1 MTIANSVSNFR
12 SPALHWLALA
22 ALVGA
27 AVQLQ
32 QADLWRRVDYF
43 GLLAVC
49 LAAALSLPRLARV
62 LHRPG
67 LLGLGQRAL
76 FAQRWRFYGTALVQ
90 RIGATLR
97 GTALLLACAGA
108 AFALVGLRASHFDAK
123 RLDPALEGQDLQVVG
138 VVRDLTQSNAT
149 GLRFR
154 LQVESAQRGAQAV
167 QLPPRMDVGWYSGLA
182 PRGGGGELADWELQ
196 RQPQDLRP
204 GQRWQFTLRVKA
216 PHGSRNPQ
224 GFDYELWLWTQGV
237 QATGYVRAGSRD
249 AAPVFLGDTWA
260 YPVAALRQKVRA
272 RIVAQVPDPQA
283 AGLIAALVVGDQ
295 AAIERTD
302 WDVFRATGVAHLVSI
317 SGLHITMFAWG
328 AMAAVGWLW
337 RRSQRLC
344 LWLPAPTAALLG
356 GVLLA
361 LAYALFSGWGVP
373 AQRTCVMLAV
383 VAALRILGL
392 RWPWPQ
398 VWLMAFCAVV
408 ASDPWALLQAGFW
421 LSFVAV
427 GVLFASDTG
436 RQRTVPLRPQ
446 PRLPTAG
453 ADPRDNL
460 DTVAVPPA
468 PEGSTRSVWL
478 RAMLARAQALTGG
491 LRTLAGEQWTITL
504 ALAPLSVLL
513 FGQMSVVGLVANL
526 LAVPWVTLVLTPL
539 AMLGLLVAPVWV
551 LAALA
556 VDALMAVLQTL
567 AAWPGAVLS
576 LAVPPLWLAAL
587 ATLGGLL
594 LVLPGPWSVRLL
606 GLPLLL
612 AVPLWQA
619 PAPAVGEFEL
629 LAADVGQGNAVLV
642 RTAQHA
648 LLFDAG
654 PRYSL
659 ESDAGHRV
667 LVPLLQATQ
676 TRLDRLVLSHR
687 DTDHVGGAAAVL
699 ATQPQA
705 DMLTSLSTDH
715 PLLLGRTA
723 QRCEAG
729 QDWAWDGVRFDVL
742 HPRAQDYEAQP
753 PPKPN
758 ALSCVLRISGGGA
771 SALLAGDIERAQ
783 EAALVAGLAHA
794 NGANGLGA
802 TVLLAPHHG
811 STTSSSAEFLAAVQP
826 EVVLVQSGYRNRYGH
841 PAPEVMARYRA
852 LGAGFAA
859 GQTLEIVDSPHCG
872 AFTWRSGVP
881 HNGVCA
887 RAQGQRYW
895 HHRVPPGG

>member
-1 MTIANSVSNFR
+1 MTLANSVSNFR
-12 SPALHWLALA
+12 SLPLAWLALA
-22 ALVGA
+22 ALGGV

-32 QADLWRRVDYF
+32 QDDLWGRPDYF

-49 LAAALSLPRLARV
+49 VAAALGLPWLARV
-62 LHRPG
+62 LRRSGP
-67 LLGLGQRAL
+67 LGLVRGAQWAHRRHFFGAAL
-76 FAQRWRFYGTALVQ
+76 AQG
-90 RIGATLR
+90 IGATLR
-97 GTALLLACAGA
+97 SAALLLACGGA
-108 AFALVGLRASHFDAK
+108 AFALVGLRASHFDAQ

-138 VVRDLTQSNAT
+138 VVRDLTHSNAT

-182 PRGGGGELADWELQ
+182 PRGAVAELADWELQ

-204 GQRWQFTLRVKA
+204 GQRWRFTLRIKA

-237 QATGYVRAGSRD
+237 QATGYVRAGARD
-249 AAPVFLGDTWA
+249 VAPVLLGDTWA
-260 YPVAALRQKVRA
+260 YPVAALRQQMRA
-272 RIVAQVPDPQA
+272 RILAQVPDPQA

-295 AAIERTD
+295 AAIERAD

-328 AMAAVGWLW
+328 AMAVVGWMW

-344 LWLPAPTAALLG
+344 LWLPAPTAALAG

-373 AQRTCVMLAV
+373 AQRTCVMLIV

-398 VWLMAFCAVV
+398 VWLLAFCVVV

-427 GVLFASDTG
+427 GVLFASDPG
-436 RQRTVPLRPQ
+436 RHRTVPPRPQ
-446 PRLPTAG
+446 PRLATAG

-460 DTVAVPPA
+460 DTVAVPPV
-468 PEGSTRSVWL
+468 PEGNTRSVGL
-478 RAMLARAQALTGG
+478 RAMLARAQAWTGG

-539 AMLGLLVAPVWV
+539 AMLGLLAAPAWV

-567 AAWPGAVLS
+567 AAWPGAVLV

-587 ATLGGLL
+587 ATIGGLL

-612 AVPLWQA
+612 AVPLWRA

-705 DMLTSLSTDH
+705 DMMTSLGADH

-729 QDWAWDGVRFDVL
+729 QAWAWDGVRFEVL

-758 ALSCVLRISGGGA
+758 ALSCVLRISAGVS
-771 SALLAGDIERAQ
+771 SALLVGDIERPQ
-783 EAALVAGLAHA
+783 EAALLARRWQGD
-794 NGANGLGA
+794 GANSLRS

-811 STTSSSAEFLAAVQP
+811 SKTSSSAEFLAAVQP
-826 EVVLVQSGYRNRYGH
+826 AVVLVQAGYRNRYGH

-852 LGAGFAA
+852 LGAGLETP
-859 GQTLEIVDSPHCG
+859 QTLEIVDSPHCG
-872 AFTWRSGVP
+872 AFTWHSGLP

-887 RAQGQRYW
+887 RSHGQRYW

>member
-1 MTIANSVSNFR
+1 MTLANSVVNFR
-12 SPALHWLALA
+12 PPALGWLALA
-22 ALVGA
+22 ALGGVA
-27 AVQLQ
+27 AQLQ
-32 QADLWRRVDYF
+32 QGALWAVADYCA
-43 GLLAVC
+43 LLAVC
-49 LAAALSLPRLARV
+49 MAAAL
-62 LHRPG
+62 
-67 LLGLGQRAL
+67 
-76 FAQRWRFYGTALVQ
+76 AQRIW
-90 RIGATLR
+90 ATLR
-97 GTALLLACAGA
+97 RAIVLLACAGA
-108 AFALVGLRASHFDAK
+108 AFALVGLRASHFDAQ

-182 PRGGGGELADWELQ
+182 PRGGAAELADWELQ

-237 QATGYVRAGSRD
+237 QATGYVRAGARD
-249 AAPVFLGDTWA
+249 AAPVLLGDTWA
-260 YPVAALRQKVRA
+260 YPVATVRQWVRT
-272 RIVAQVPDPQA
+272 RILAQVPDPQA

-295 AAIERTD
+295 AAIERAD

-344 LWLPAPTAALLG
+344 LWLPASTAALVG

-373 AQRTCVMLAV
+373 AQRTCVMLAT
-383 VAALRILGL
+383 VAGLRIAGL

-398 VWLMAFCAVV
+398 VWLLAFFLVV

-427 GVLFASDTG
+427 GVLFASDPG
-436 RQRTVPLRPQ
+436 RGRPAQTRRTRPLPD
-446 PRLPTAG
+446 LDT
-453 ADPRDNL
+453 DPRDNL
-460 DTVAVPPA
+460 GTVDVPPV
-468 PEGSTRSVWL
+468 PEDKARSL
-478 RAMLARAQALTGG
+478 GQRCLGASAQAL
-491 LRTLAGEQWTITL
+491 RTLVGEQWTITL

-513 FGQMSVVGLVANL
+513 FGQVSVVGLLANL

-539 AMLGLLVAPVWV
+539 AMVGVLFAPVWG

-567 AAWPGAVLS
+567 AAWPGAVLV

-594 LVLPGPWSVRLL
+594 LVLPGPWSLRLL

-612 AVPLWQA
+612 AVPLWRVPVPEMGA
-619 PAPAVGEFEL
+619 FEL

-648 LLFDAG
+648 LLYDAG

-705 DMLTSLSTDH
+705 DLLTSLAADH

-729 QDWAWDGVRFDVL
+729 QAWTWDGVRFEVL
-742 HPRAQDYEAQP
+742 HPRAQDYESQP

-758 ALSCVLRISGGGA
+758 ALSCVLRISGGA
-771 SALLAGDIERAQ
+771 SSALLVGDIERAQ
-783 EAALVAGLAHA
+783 EAALLTRLGQPD
-794 NGANGLGA
+794 GASRLRS
-802 TVLLAPHHG
+802 TVLLVPHHG
-811 STTSSSAEFLAAVQP
+811 SKTSSSVEFLAAVQP
-826 EVVLVQSGYRNRYGH
+826 AVVLVQAGYRNRYGH

-852 LGAGFAA
+852 LGAGYQDT
-859 GQTLEIVDSPHCG
+859 QTLEIVDSPHCG
-872 AFTWRSGVP
+872 AFTWHSRVP

-895 HHRVPPGG
+895 HHRVPQGG

>member
-1 MTIANSVSNFR
+1 MTLANSIVNFR
-12 SPALHWLALA
+12 APALGWLALA
-22 ALVGA
+22 ALSGVA
-27 AVQLQ
+27 AQLQ
-32 QADLWRRVDYF
+32 QGDLWGWTDY
-43 GLLAVC
+43 GALLAAC
-49 LAAALSLPRLARV
+49 LAVALAHAWRAHVQGRGGPHGFVQGAQT
-62 LHRPG
+62 
-67 LLGLGQRAL
+67 GQRRLFGMAL
-76 FAQRWRFYGTALVQ
+76 AQGM
-90 RIGATLR
+90 GAILR
-97 GTALLLACAGA
+97 SAALLLACAGA
-108 AFALVGLRASHFDAK
+108 AFALVGLRACLFDAQ

-138 VVRDLTQSNAT
+138 VVRDLTHSNAM

-154 LQVESAQRGAQAV
+154 LQVESAQRGAQPV
-167 QLPPRMDVGWYSGLA
+167 QLPPRMDLGWYSGLA
-182 PRGGGGELADWELQ
+182 PRGAGAELADWELQ

-204 GQRWQFTLRVKA
+204 GQRWQFTLRIKA
-216 PHGSRNPQ
+216 PHGSRNPN

-237 QATGYVRAGSRD
+237 QATGYVRAGARS

-260 YPVAALRQKVRA
+260 YPVAALRQQVRA
-272 RIVAQVPDPQA
+272 RILAQVADPQA

-295 AAIERTD
+295 AAIERAD

-344 LWLPAPTAALLG
+344 LWLPAPTAALAG

-373 AQRTCVMLAV
+373 AQRTCLMLAT
-383 VAALRILGL
+383 VAGLRILGL

-398 VWLMAFCAVV
+398 VWLLAFCVVV

-427 GVLFASDTG
+427 GVLFASDRG
-436 RQRTVPLRPQ
+436 RQRADQAIPQ
-446 PRLPTAG
+446 KRLPAAQ

-460 DTVAVPPA
+460 DTVDMQQLPNSNRRPA
-468 PEGSTRSVWL
+468 WQRWL
-478 RAMLARAQALTGG
+478 LARAQALRGG
-491 LRTLAGEQWTITL
+491 LRTLVGEQWTITL

-539 AMLGLLVAPVWV
+539 AMLGVLFTPVWL
-551 LAALA
+551 LATLA
-556 VDALMAVLQTL
+556 VDVLMAVLQTL
-567 AAWPGAVLS
+567 AAWPGAVLV

-587 ATLGGLL
+587 ATVGGLL
-594 LVLPGPWSVRLL
+594 LVLPGPWSLRLL

-612 AVPLWQA
+612 AVPLWRA
-619 PAPAVGEFEL
+619 PAPPAGEFEL

-699 ATQPQA
+699 ATQPQS
-705 DMLTSLSTDH
+705 DLLSSLAADH

-729 QDWAWDGVRFDVL
+729 QAWTWDGVRFEVL
-742 HPRAQDYEAQP
+742 HPRAQDYGAQP

-758 ALSCVLRISGGGA
+758 ALSCVLRISGGGS
-771 SALLAGDIERAQ
+771 SALLVGDIERAQ
-783 EAALVAGLAHA
+783 EAALLARLGQADGLAR
-794 NGANGLGA
+794 LRS

-811 STTSSSAEFLAAVQP
+811 SKTSSSAEFLAAVQP
-826 EVVLVQSGYRNRYGH
+826 AVVMVQSGYRNRYGH

-852 LGAGFAA
+852 LGAAYVA
-859 GQTLEIVDSPHCG
+859 PQTLEIIDSPHCG
-872 AFTWRSGVP
+872 AFVWHSGLP

-887 RAQGQRYW
+887 RAQSQRYW
-895 HHRVPPGG
+895 HHQVPPGG

>member
-1 MTIANSVSNFR
+1 MTIANSVVNFR
-12 SPALHWLALA
+12 SPALGWLALA
-22 ALVGA
+22 ALGGVA
-27 AVQLQ
+27 AQLQ
-32 QADLWRRVDYF
+32 QGDLWGWTDY
-43 GLLAVC
+43 GALLAAC
-49 LAAALSLPRLARV
+49 LATA
-62 LHRPG
+62 
-67 LLGLGQRAL
+67 LGQAWLVNVLRRTGPFGFVRGVQL
-76 FAQRWRFYGTALVQ
+76 AQGM
-90 RIGATLR
+90 GAILR
-97 GTALLLACAGA
+97 SAALLLVCAGA
-108 AFALVGLRASHFDAK
+108 AFALVGLRACLFDAQ
-123 RLDPALEGQDLQVVG
+123 RLEPALEGQDLQVVG

-154 LQVESAQRGAQAV
+154 LQVESAQRGAQPV

-182 PRGGGGELADWELQ
+182 PRGAGAELADWELQ
-196 RQPQDLRP
+196 RQPQELRP
-204 GQRWQFTLRVKA
+204 GQRWRFTLRVKA

-237 QATGYVRAGSRD
+237 QATGYVRAGARD

-260 YPVAALRQKVRA
+260 YPVAALRQQVRA
-272 RIVAQVPDPQA
+272 RILAQVSDPQA

-295 AAIERTD
+295 AAIERAD

-328 AMAAVGWLW
+328 AMAVVGWLW

-344 LWLPAPTAALLG
+344 LWLPAPTAALTG

-373 AQRTCVMLAV
+373 AQRTCVMLAA
-383 VAALRILGL
+383 VAALRMWGL

-398 VWLMAFCAVV
+398 VWLLAFCAVV
-408 ASDPWALLQAGFW
+408 VSDPWALLQAGFW

-427 GVLFASDTG
+427 GVLFASDPG
-436 RQRTVPLRPQ
+436 RQRIAPPQPQ
-446 PRLPTAG
+446 PRLPA
-453 ADPRDNL
+453 AEVDPRDKL
-460 DTVAVPPA
+460 DTVDMQQVPD
-468 PEGSTRSVWL
+468 GTTRLVWQRWLERLQSL
-478 RAMLARAQALTGG
+478 RAG
-491 LRTLAGEQWTITL
+491 LRALVGEQWTITL

-513 FGQMSVVGLVANL
+513 FGQMSVVGLAANL

-539 AMLGLLVAPVWV
+539 AMLGVLFGPLWA

-556 VDALMAVLQTL
+556 VDPLMAVLQTL
-567 AAWPGAVLS
+567 AAWPGAVLV

-587 ATLGGLL
+587 ATVGGLL
-594 LVLPGPWSVRLL
+594 LVLPGPWSLRLL

-612 AVPLWQA
+612 AVPLWRA

-705 DMLTSLSTDH
+705 DLLSSLATDH

-729 QDWAWDGVRFDVL
+729 QTWTWDAVHFEVL
-742 HPRAQDYEAQP
+742 HPRAQDYASQP

-758 ALSCVLRISGGGA
+758 ALSCVLRISGGQS
-771 SALLAGDIERAQ
+771 SALLVGDIERAQ
-783 EAALVAGLAHA
+783 EAALLARLGQADGLER
-794 NGANGLGA
+794 LRS
-802 TVLLAPHHG
+802 TLLLAPHHG
-811 STTSSSAEFLAAVQP
+811 SKTSSSAEFLSAVQP
-826 EVVLVQSGYRNRYGH
+826 AVVLVQSGYRNRYGH
-841 PAPEVMARYRA
+841 PAPEVMVRYRA
-852 LGAGFAA
+852 LAA
-859 GQTLEIVDSPHCG
+859 TYVAPQSMEIIDSPHCG
-872 AFTWRSGVP
+872 AFAWHSGLP

>member
-1 MTIANSVSNFR
+1 MTLANSVVNSR
-12 SPALHWLALA
+12 SPALGWLALA
-22 ALVGA
+22 ALGGVA
-27 AVQLQ
+27 AQLQ
-32 QADLWRRVDYF
+32 QEALWAVADYCA
-43 GLLAVC
+43 LLAVC
-49 LAAALSLPRLARV
+49 AAAALALGIWAIRPRA
-62 LHRPG
+62 
-67 LLGLGQRAL
+67 
-76 FAQRWRFYGTALVQ
+76 
-90 RIGATLR
+90 I
-97 GTALLLACAGA
+97 LLLACAGA
-108 AFALVGLRASHFDAK
+108 AFALVGLRASHFDAQ

-182 PRGGGGELADWELQ
+182 PRGGAAELADWELQ

-249 AAPVFLGDTWA
+249 AAPVFLGDTLA

-272 RIVAQVPDPQA
+272 RILAQVPDPQA

-344 LWLPAPTAALLG
+344 LWLPAPTAALVG

-398 VWLMAFCAVV
+398 VWLLAFCAVV

-427 GVLFASDTG
+427 GVLFASDPG
-436 RQRTVPLRPQ
+436 RQRSDQPPPNKRLLVPGP
-446 PRLPTAG
+446 
-453 ADPRDNL
+453 DPRDNL
-460 DTVAVPPA
+460 DTVDMPQVPESNPM
-468 PEGSTRSVWL
+468 PVWQRWL
-478 RAMLARAQALTGG
+478 KASGKA
-491 LRTLAGEQWTITL
+491 LRTLVGEQWTITL
-504 ALAPLSVLL
+504 ALAPLTVLL
-513 FGQMSVVGLVANL
+513 FGQMSVVGLLANL
-526 LAVPWVTLVLTPL
+526 VAVPWVTLVLTPL
-539 AMLGLLVAPVWV
+539 AMLGVLFAPVWA
-551 LAALA
+551 LAALV

-567 AAWPGAVLS
+567 ATWPGAVLV

-619 PAPAVGEFEL
+619 PAPAAGEFEL

-648 LLFDAG
+648 LLYDAG

-705 DMLTSLSTDH
+705 DMLTSLGADH

-729 QDWAWDGVRFDVL
+729 QAWAWDGVRFEVL

-758 ALSCVLRISGGGA
+758 ALSCVLRISGGGTR
-771 SALLAGDIERAQ
+771 ALLVGDIERAQ
-783 EAALVAGLAHA
+783 ETALVARMGQVD
-794 NGANGLGA
+794 GANGLRS

-811 STTSSSAEFLAAVQP
+811 SKTSSSAEFLAAVQP

-841 PAPEVMARYRA
+841 PAAEVMSRYRA
-852 LGAGFAA
+852 MGAASER
-859 GQTLEIVDSPHCG
+859 TPPLEIVDSPHCG
-872 AFTWRSGVP
+872 AFNWRSGLP
-881 HNGVCA
+881 HNGICA
-887 RAQGQRYW
+887 RTQGRRYW
-895 HHRVPPGG
+895 NHQMPPGG

>member
-1 MTIANSVSNFR
+1 MTLANSVSNFR
-12 SPALHWLALA
+12 SLRLAWLALA
-22 ALVGA
+22 ALGGV

-32 QADLWRRVDYF
+32 QGDLWGRPDYL
-43 GLLAVC
+43 GLLAACVAAGLGLPW
-49 LAAALSLPRLARV
+49 LARLLRRSGPLGLVQGAQWAHRRHFFGAAL
-62 LHRPG
+62 
-67 LLGLGQRAL
+67 
-76 FAQRWRFYGTALVQ
+76 AQRIV
-90 RIGATLR
+90 ATLR
-97 GTALLLACAGA
+97 SAALLLACGGA
-108 AFALVGLRASHFDAK
+108 AFALVGLRASHFDAQ

-182 PRGGGGELADWELQ
+182 PRGAAAELADWELQ
-196 RQPQDLRP
+196 RQPQDMRP

-237 QATGYVRAGSRD
+237 QATGYVRAGARD

-260 YPVAALRQKVRA
+260 YPVAALRQQVRA
-272 RIVAQVPDPQA
+272 RILTQVADPQA

-295 AAIERTD
+295 AAIERAD

-344 LWLPAPTAALLG
+344 LWLPAPTAALAG

-373 AQRTCVMLAV
+373 AQRTCVMLMV

-398 VWLMAFCAVV
+398 VWLLAFCAVV

-427 GVLFASDTG
+427 GVLFASDPG
-436 RQRTVPLRPQ
+436 QQRTDQPQ
-446 PRLPTAG
+446 PHKRLPA
-453 ADPRDNL
+453 AHVDPRDQL
-460 DTVAVPPA
+460 DTVDMQQV
-468 PEGSTRSVWL
+468 PEGNTKPLWPRWL
-478 RAMLARAQALTGG
+478 SASLQALRR
-491 LRTLAGEQWTITL
+491 LLGEQWTITL
-504 ALAPLSVLL
+504 ALAPLTVLL
-513 FGQMSVVGLVANL
+513 FGQMSVVGLLANL

-539 AMLGLLVAPVWV
+539 AMLGLLAAPVWG

-556 VDALMAVLQTL
+556 VDALMALLQTL
-567 AAWPGAVLS
+567 AAWPGAVLV
-576 LAVPPLWLAAL
+576 LAPPPLWLAAL

-594 LVLPGPWSVRLL
+594 LVLPGPWSLRLL

-699 ATQPQA
+699 VTQPQA
-705 DMLTSLSTDH
+705 DMLTSLSADH
-715 PLLLGRTA
+715 PLQVGRTA

-729 QDWAWDGVRFDVL
+729 QAWAWDGVRFEVL

-758 ALSCVLRISGGGA
+758 ALSCVLRISGSA
-771 SALLAGDIERAQ
+771 SSALLAGDIERAQ
-783 EAALVAGLAHA
+783 EAELVDRMTQSEGASGLRS
-794 NGANGLGA
+794 

-811 STTSSSAEFLAAVQP
+811 SKTSSSAEFLAAVQP
-826 EVVLVQSGYRNRYGH
+826 AVVLVQSGYRNRYGH

-852 LGAGFAA
+852 LGAGLAA
-859 GQTLEIVDSPHCG
+859 PQTLEIVDSPHCG
-872 AFTWRSGVP
+872 AFTWQSALP

-887 RAQGQRYW
+887 RAQGLRYW
-895 HHRVPPGG
+895 HHRVPIGG

>member
-1 MTIANSVSNFR
+1 MTLANSVVNSR
-12 SPALHWLALA
+12 PPPLAWLALA
-22 ALVGA
+22 ALGGVA
-27 AVQLQ
+27 AQLQ
-32 QADLWRRVDYF
+32 QGDLWGWADYCA
-43 GLLAVC
+43 LLAVC
-49 LAAALSLPRLARV
+49 SAAALGLVWLARV
-62 LHRPG
+62 LRRSGP
-67 LLGLGQRAL
+67 LGLVQGVQL
-76 FAQRWRFYGTALVQ
+76 AQRRHFVGAALAQ

-97 GTALLLACAGA
+97 SGAFLLACAGA
-108 AFALVGLRASHFDAK
+108 AFALVGLRACYFDVQ

-154 LQVESAQRGAQAV
+154 LQVESAQRGAQPV

-182 PRGGGGELADWELQ
+182 PRGAGAELADWELQ
-196 RQPQDLRP
+196 RHPQDLRP

-237 QATGYVRAGSRD
+237 QATGYVRAGARD

-260 YPVAALRQKVRA
+260 YPVAALRQQVRT
-272 RIVAQVPDPQA
+272 RMLTQVADPQA

-295 AAIERTD
+295 GAIERAD

-328 AMAAVGWLW
+328 AMAVVGWMW

-344 LWLPAPTAALLG
+344 LWLPAPTAALVG

-383 VAALRILGL
+383 VAALRMLGL
-392 RWPWPQ
+392 RWPWSQ
-398 VWLMAFCAVV
+398 VWLLAFGAVV

-427 GVLFASDTG
+427 GVLFASDPG
-436 RQRTVPLRPQ
+436 RPRPDQ
-446 PRLPTAG
+446 AQAQTRLPAADT
-453 ADPRDNL
+453 DPRDNL
-460 DTVAVPPA
+460 DTVAEQQV
-468 PEGSTRSVWL
+468 PEGRTNAVWQRWLPTRLDSW
-478 RAMLARAQALTGG
+478 RGG
-491 LRTLAGEQWTITL
+491 LRTLVGEQWTITL

-513 FGQMSVVGLVANL
+513 FGQMSVVGLLANL

-539 AMLGLLVAPVWV
+539 AML
-551 LAALA
+551 
-556 VDALMAVLQTL
+556 VLQTL
-567 AAWPGAVLS
+567 AALPGAVLV

-587 ATLGGLL
+587 ATIGGLL
-594 LVLPGPWSVRLL
+594 LVLPGPWSLRLL

-612 AVPLWQA
+612 AVPLWRASA
-619 PAPAVGEFEL
+619 PAIGEFEL

-642 RTAQHA
+642 RTKQHA
-648 LLFDAG
+648 LLYDAG

-705 DMLTSLSTDH
+705 DMLTSLGADH

-723 QRCEAG
+723 QRCQAG
-729 QDWAWDGVRFDVL
+729 QAWNWDGVRFEVL

-758 ALSCVLRISGGGA
+758 ALSCVLRISGGGS

-783 EAALVAGLAHA
+783 EAALLQRLAQA
-794 NGANGLGA
+794 DGANRLRS

-811 STTSSSAEFLAAVQP
+811 SKTSSSAEFLVAVQP
-826 EVVLVQSGYRNRYGH
+826 AVVLVQAGYRNRYGH

-852 LGAGFAA
+852 LGASYGDASA
-859 GQTLEIVDSPHCG
+859 LEIVDSPHCG
-872 AFTWRSGVP
+872 AFTWQSALP

-887 RAQGQRYW
+887 RSQGQRYW

>member
-1 MTIANSVSNFR
+1 MTLANSVVNSR
-12 SPALHWLALA
+12 SPALGWRALA
-22 ALVGA
+22 ALGGVA
-27 AVQLQ
+27 AQLQ
-32 QADLWRRVDYF
+32 QGELWAVADYCA
-43 GLLAVC
+43 LLAVC
-49 LAAALSLPRLARV
+49 MAAAL
-62 LHRPG
+62 
-67 LLGLGQRAL
+67 AL
-76 FAQRWRFYGTALVQ
+76 RRWAAL
-90 RIGATLR
+90 RHAI
-97 GTALLLACAGA
+97 LLLACAGA
-108 AFALVGLRASHFDAK
+108 AFALVGLRASHFDAQ

-138 VVRDLTQSNAT
+138 VVGDLTQSNAT

-182 PRGGGGELADWELQ
+182 PRGAGAELADWELQ

-224 GFDYELWLWTQGV
+224 GFDYELWLWTQGL
-237 QATGYVRAGSRD
+237 QATGYVRAGARD
-249 AAPVFLGDTWA
+249 AAPVLLGETWA
-260 YPVAALRQKVRA
+260 YPVAAVRQQVRA
-272 RIVAQVPDPQA
+272 RILAHVADPQA

-295 AAIERTD
+295 AAIERAD

-344 LWLPAPTAALLG
+344 LWLPAPTAALVG

-373 AQRTCVMLAV
+373 AQRTCVMLATF
-383 VAALRILGL
+383 AGLRILGL

-398 VWLMAFCAVV
+398 VWLLAFCVVV

-427 GVLFASDTG
+427 GVLFASHPG
-436 RQRTVPLRPQ
+436 RQRPAQATHART
-446 PRLPTAG
+446 LPALDT
-453 ADPRDNL
+453 DPRDNL
-460 DTVAVPPA
+460 DTLAVPPVPDDKA
-468 PEGSTRSVWL
+468 RSL
-478 RAMLARAQALTGG
+478 GQRCLGASAQA

-504 ALAPLSVLL
+504 ALAPLTVML
-513 FGQMSVVGLVANL
+513 FGQMSVVGLLANL

-539 AMLGLLVAPVWV
+539 AMVGVLFAPVWG

-567 AAWPGAVLS
+567 AAWPGAVLT

-587 ATLGGLL
+587 ASLGGLL
-594 LVLPGPWSVRLL
+594 LVLPGPWSLRLL

-612 AVPLWQA
+612 AVPLWQV
-619 PAPAVGEFEL
+619 PAPALGEFEL

-648 LLFDAG
+648 LLYDAG

-659 ESDAGHRV
+659 QSDAGHRV

-705 DMLTSLSTDH
+705 DMLTSLTADH
-715 PLLLGRTA
+715 PLLAGRTS

-729 QDWAWDGVRFDVL
+729 QAWTWDGVRFEVL
-742 HPRAQDYEAQP
+742 HPRAQDYESQP

-758 ALSCVLRISGGGA
+758 ALSCVLRISGGA
-771 SALLAGDIERAQ
+771 SSALLVGDIERAQ
-783 EAALVAGLAHA
+783 EAALLARLGQA
-794 NGANGLGA
+794 DGANGLRS

-811 STTSSSAEFLAAVQP
+811 SKTSSSAEFLAAVQP
-826 EVVLVQSGYRNRYGH
+826 AVVLVQAGYRNRYGH
-841 PAPEVMARYRA
+841 PAPEVMARYQA
-852 LGAGFAA
+852 LGAAD
-859 GQTLEIVDSPHCG
+859 GQTQILEIVDSPHCG

-887 RAQGQRYW
+887 RALGQRYW
-895 HHRVPPGG
+895 HHRVPQGG

>member
-1 MTIANSVSNFR
+1 
-12 SPALHWLALA
+12 
-22 ALVGA
+22 
-27 AVQLQ
+27 
-32 QADLWRRVDYF
+32 
-43 GLLAVC
+43 
-49 LAAALSLPRLARV
+49 
-62 LHRPG
+62 
-67 LLGLGQRAL
+67 
-76 FAQRWRFYGTALVQ
+76 
-90 RIGATLR
+90 
-97 GTALLLACAGA
+97 
-108 AFALVGLRASHFDAK
+108 
-123 RLDPALEGQDLQVVG
+123 VVG
-138 VVRDLTQSNAT
+138 VVRDLTQSNAM

-154 LQVESAQRGAQAV
+154 LQVESAQRGAQPV
-167 QLPPRMDVGWYSGLA
+167 QLPPRIDVGWYSGLA
-182 PRGGGGELADWELQ
+182 PRGAGAELADWELQ

-237 QATGYVRAGSRD
+237 QATGYVRAGSRS

-260 YPVAALRQKVRA
+260 YPVAALRQQVRA
-272 RIVAQVPDPQA
+272 RILAQVADPQA

-295 AAIERTD
+295 AAIERAD

-328 AMAAVGWLW
+328 AMAVVGWLW

-356 GVLLA
+356 GVVLA

-373 AQRTCVMLAV
+373 AQRTCVMLAA
-383 VAALRILGL
+383 VAALRMLGL

-398 VWLMAFCAVV
+398 VWLLAFCAVV

-427 GVLFASDTG
+427 GILFASDRG
-436 RQRTVPLRPQ
+436 RQRADQAMPQ
-446 PRLPTAG
+446 KRLPAAQ

-460 DTVAVPPA
+460 DTVDMQQLRDSNRRPA
-468 PEGSTRSVWL
+468 WQRWPLV
-478 RAMLARAQALTGG
+478 RAQALRRG
-491 LRTLAGEQWTITL
+491 LRTLVGEQWTITL

-539 AMLGLLVAPVWV
+539 AMLGVMFTPAWA

-567 AAWPGAVLS
+567 AAWPGAVLV

-587 ATLGGLL
+587 ATLGGLV
-594 LVLPGPWSVRLL
+594 LVLPGPWNLRLL

-612 AVPLWQA
+612 AVPLWRA
-619 PAPAVGEFEL
+619 PAPPVGEFEL
-629 LAADVGQGNAVLV
+629 LAADVGQGNSVLV

-667 LVPLLQATQ
+667 LVPLLRATQ

-705 DMLTSLSTDH
+705 DMLSSLVADH

-729 QDWAWDGVRFDVL
+729 QAWTWDGVRFEVL
-742 HPRAQDYEAQP
+742 HPRAQDYAALP

-758 ALSCVLRISGGGA
+758 ALSCVLRISGVTS

-783 EAALVAGLAHA
+783 EAALLARLGQA
-794 NGANGLGA
+794 DGANSLRS

-811 STTSSSAEFLAAVQP
+811 SKTSSSAEFLAAVQP
-826 EVVLVQSGYRNRYGH
+826 AVVMVQSGYRNRYGH

-852 LGAGFAA
+852 LDAA
-859 GQTLEIVDSPHCG
+859 YVAPQTLEIIDSPHCG
-872 AFTWRSGVP
+872 AFAWRSDLP